1 MIYIRKIT
9 ESSWFMGQ
17 APLDSDS
24 ISDLG
29 TSNHELSVW
38 QVPNDKSNLDD
49 IILALALTRDDT
61 NGIFVVFIKK
71 ENIKEEY
78 NWDIIIKDQ
87 DGDTAFDEMKNEHK
101 NFLLS
106 SMWEQGYFAEHIF
119 NLIQDEANYI
129 YYDEPKLISLL
140 SSAIDEGRISID
152 DLKSHNKNKW
162 FKAYKKYKGL

>member
-1 MIYIRKIT
+1 MIYIRKIK

-61 NGIFVVFIKK
+61 NGISELKTDENTFKISKK
-71 ENIKEEY
+71 NI
-78 NWDIIIKDQ
+78 IGI
-87 DGDTAFDEMKNEHK
+87 
-101 NFLLS
+101 
-106 SMWEQGYFAEHIF
+106 
-119 NLIQDEANYI
+119 
-129 YYDEPKLISLL
+129 
-140 SSAIDEGRISID
+140 
-152 DLKSHNKNKW
+152 
-162 FKAYKKYKGL
+162 